1 MIKVDEN
8 KVEIRAKEGI
18 PEVLA
23 DVTQI
28 LRQARVLLVKMV
40 GEDYTE
46 DYLNEV
52 WRLAKMSEAE
62 VETCV
67 EELMKGKTRS
77 M

>member
-28 LRQARVLLVKMV
+28 LRQARVLLVGMV

-46 DYLNEV
+46 DCLNEV
-52 WRLAKMSEAE
+52 WRLAKMSESE

>member
-28 LRQARVLLVKMV
+28 LRQ
-40 GEDYTE
+40 
-46 DYLNEV
+46 
-52 WRLAKMSEAE
+52 
-62 VETCV
+62 
-67 EELMKGKTRS
+67 TRTFA
-77 M
+77 